1 MGGLAAAIKMA
12 LVGHRVT
19 ILEAAPQLAE
29 VSPLTVTSWLIA
41 GRRGNTDLT
50 EFLTAIEAVGSR

>member
-1 MGGLAAAIKMA
+1 MA